1 MFGFLTSGPREIVD
15 PLASVKAVSAWLRGL
30 PAQDVIG
37 RQQAVLGAFDSL
49 RQARRPLDP
58 ARVQALLFLDAA
70 LGADRRQLV
79 KQYVENADGGTQLSQ
94 RIWKAA
100 FDLSQGYVST
110 YQFLLQHALQQSN
123 NPRWKPLV
131 PLLFARL
138 VHFFGTDAK
147 LRVFR
152 YERWI
157 PAKWVELHQVY
168 MRAVELGVD
177 RVPT

>member
-1 MFGFLTSGPREIVD
+1 MFGFLTAGPRDLAD
-15 PLASVKAVSAWLRGL
+15 PLISVKSVTQWLRGL

-37 RQQAVLGAFDSL
+37 RQQMVLAAFDTL
-49 RQARRPLDP
+49 RQSRNPVDP
-58 ARVQALLFLDAA
+58 ARVQAVLFLDAA

-79 KQYVENADGGTQLSQ
+79 KQYVENADSGTQLSH
-94 RIWKAA
+94 RIWKSA

-147 LRVFR
+147 LR
-152 YERWI
+152 
-157 PAKWVELHQVY
+157 
-168 MRAVELGVD
+168 
-177 RVPT
+177 